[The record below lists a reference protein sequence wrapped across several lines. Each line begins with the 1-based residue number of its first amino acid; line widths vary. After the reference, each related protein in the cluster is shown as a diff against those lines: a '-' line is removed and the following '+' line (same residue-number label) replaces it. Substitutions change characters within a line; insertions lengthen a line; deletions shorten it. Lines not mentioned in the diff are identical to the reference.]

1 MSDSTQL
8 FAAVHIQKKIIK
20 KKKYNYIC
28 QINSQE
34 KMARVPSRHLLT
46 ISCN

>member
-20 KKKYNYIC
+20 KKII
-28 QINSQE
+28 QL
-34 KMARVPSRHLLT
+34 HLPDKQPRENGKST
-46 ISCN
+46 FSPFVDN